1 MHIILVSNRL
11 ATARSITLTGT
22 HLALIAASLVMV
34 VLALS
39 SMFSYLTVRH
49 AAEIRLPFLQELVR
63 TINLEETGKTREL
76 VRENLAMM
84 AARLGD
90 MQGRLMQ
97 LDSLGERL
105 AGMAGVKQ
113 SEFKAIQPVKDG
125 KNGKGG
131 QGGPLMRP
139 DMLTEHGL
147 QRSLDDLARQ
157 VEARSDTLA
166 ALESRILEDRIQ
178 KSLLPT
184 SRPVAGNARASGF
197 GLRLDPFTNQT
208 AMHEGIDFIA
218 ETGTAIISAASGIV
232 LTVERHPQYGNMVE
246 IDHGNELITR
256 YAHASQTF
264 VKPGEF
270 VKRGQRIAAV
280 GTTGRSTGPHLHFE
294 VRIGGV
300 AQNPSRFLEQGVS
313 QLVQRR

>member
-1 MHIILVSNRL
+1 MHIILVSDRL
-11 ATARSITLTGT
+11 TTARSITLTGK
-22 HLALIAASLVMV
+22 HLMLIATGLVMV

-39 SMFSYLTVRH
+39 SIFSYFTVRH
-49 AAEIRLPFLQELVR
+49 AAEIRLPFLQKLIR
-63 TINLEETGKTREL
+63 TINLEETGKTHEL
-76 VRENLAMM
+76 VRENLATM

-105 AGMAGVKQ
+105 AGMAGVKYGEIKTEPKPHDKRGQ
-113 SEFKAIQPVKDG
+113 
-125 KNGKGG
+125 GG

-139 DMLTEHGL
+139 DDLTQNEL

-166 ALESRILEDRIQ
+166 TLESRILDERIR

-184 SRPVAGNARASGF
+184 SRPVAGDSRASGF
-197 GLRLDPFTNQT
+197 GWRPDPFTGQT

-218 ETGTAIISAASGIV
+218 EVGTPILSAASGV
-232 LTVERHPQYGNMVE
+232 VETVERHPQYGNMVE
-246 IDHGNELITR
+246 IDHGNQLITR
-256 YAHASQTF
+256 YAHASKVF

-280 GTTGRSTGPHLHFE
+280 GSTGRSTGPHLHFE
-294 VRIGGV
+294 VRIGGA
-300 AQNPSRFLEQGVS
+300 AQNPSNFLDQGS
-313 QLVQRR
+313 AQLARRH